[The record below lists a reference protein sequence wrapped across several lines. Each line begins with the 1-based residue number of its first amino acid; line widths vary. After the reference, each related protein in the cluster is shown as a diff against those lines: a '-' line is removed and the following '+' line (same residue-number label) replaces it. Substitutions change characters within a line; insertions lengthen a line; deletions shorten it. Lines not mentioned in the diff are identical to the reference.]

1 MRPKSR
7 LFVVMML
14 LATMGLHTGCE
25 REAFVV
31 RNPAL
36 LIAGTD
42 LLDFGEIP
50 VNYTATR
57 RLQLANAGQQTLKI
71 EEMLAESLGDVFAVT
86 SMEDSILGG
95 DSIEIEVS
103 FTPTAELLY
112 EGTLAITSNSS
123 LDESVRVSLKG
134 VGLVEMVVIVTIH
147 PKMFAPMKTRFWCT
161 RAMVSVLKVCVVI
174 SLIKFVSSWL
184 LGWALFAT
192 A

>member
-134 VGLVEMVVIVTIH
+134 WGWLKYCGDCDNPPEDVCADENTLLVY
-147 PKMFAPMKTRFWCT
+147 TRNGECVEG
-161 RAMVSVLKVCVVI
+161 VSLYR
-174 SLIKFVSSWL
+174 
-184 LGWALFAT
+184 
-192 A
+192 